1 MDKIF
6 CTLVLVHVNVFAVCS
21 TTADVPPIECNTTVD
36 ETTETSLPFVKLN
49 IEHLYSSVTN
59 GVPYSSAPKI
69 VPGVTFGGNISSYV
83 VSVTVSRSNTQKITF
98 AYNGSHICASAQ
110 LRLETDTCWS
120 GSSTGC
126 NNKTTTCD
134 STCFLSNE
142 FYERH
147 TLKLFDSITSS
158 YSIGT
163 WTMSDWLSV
172 YTTSNKQLECF
183 HRDEGFYRFENSEYI
198 KETNLTRVTCP
209 IGQRCRISI
218 GKVLPSSIPKAY
230 VGCERDSGHYDGC
243 EKGCSTWQRSP
254 TTGYRERWGA
264 MCIYCCNEDLCN
276 SPVKCSNLNCDLTS
290 TLTENDMSN
299 LSHRNIGNHVYFVL
313 VLYLIYSL
321 I

>member
-6 CTLVLVHVNVFAVCS
+6 CTLVLVTLFAVYS
-21 TTADVPPIECNTTVD
+21 GTADVPQIECNATLD
-36 ETTETSLPFVKLN
+36 ETTEDSLPSVKLN

-59 GVPYSSAPKI
+59 GVPYSKAPSM

-110 LRLETDTCWS
+110 LRLETDICWS

-147 TLKLFDSITSS
+147 TLKLFDSLTSS

-183 HRDEGFYRFENSEYI
+183 HRNEGFYRFESSEFI
-198 KETNLTRVTCP
+198 KEPNLTRVTCP

-218 GKVLPSSIPKAY
+218 GKVFISSNPKAF

-254 TTGYRERWGA
+254 TTGYSERWAA
-264 MCIYCCNEDLCN
+264 MCRYCCNENLCN
-276 SPVKCSNLNCDLTS
+276 MPVKCSNLNCDLTS
-290 TLTENDMSN
+290 TLTGTDMSN
-299 LSHRNIGNHVYFVL
+299 SSHRNIGNHVYFVL